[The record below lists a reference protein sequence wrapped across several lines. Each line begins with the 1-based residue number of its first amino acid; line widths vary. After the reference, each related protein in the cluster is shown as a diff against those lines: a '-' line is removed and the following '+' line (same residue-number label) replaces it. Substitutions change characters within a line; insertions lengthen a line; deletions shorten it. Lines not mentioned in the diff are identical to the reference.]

1 MIATQDGNK
10 ELMNELKGKAEFFQQ
25 YIMERFRKLREQRT
39 VATNTEHECE
49 TLERAPSIEQLVHDC
64 DEALS
69 AKVRLLKTS
78 SIFWLHRSQVTS
90 YNRPLAL
97 THVHLP
103 K

>member
-1 MIATQDGNK
+1 MRKLHNNYVFYNMAATQDGNK

-25 YIMERFRKLREQRT
+25 YIMERFRKLREQRS

-69 AKVRLLKTS
+69 AKVRLLKT
-78 SIFWLHRSQVTS
+78 
-90 YNRPLAL
+90 
-97 THVHLP
+97 
-103 K
+103 